1 MKTAKDIWA
10 AGYVTVAAASEALT
24 RGGDPIN
31 PSSLSK
37 YLTRNPHVPQMRQ
50 GKYRYVL
57 LASLVEDRNRSIYV
71 AEKRDARG
79 VVRPSFRIPLPEEPL
94 RSGIEAPAPAPL
106 PLDEVAEI
114 ENSESQGGSAIEKL
128 HRVRLERQQIDL
140 RRAQRDEAIE
150 DGRLVPAK
158 DVQAVLTAFTEAIK
172 GELARQEMAIQT
184 RMGREV
190 AVEVRKANRQA
201 LLAASRRLVA
211 AAQEHLKPAAA
222 TSVAIDGAGE
232 PVAA

>member
-1 MKTAKDIWA
+1 MSARKPPRPGW
-10 AGYVTVAAASEALT
+10 VTVADAAAALT
-24 RGGDPIN
+24 KAGDPID
-31 PSSLSK
+31 PSNVSR
-37 YLTRNPHVPQMRQ
+37 YLARNDDVPSQRH
-50 GKYRYVL
+50 GKFRWVDL
-57 LASLVEDRNRSIYV
+57 EALQRHRSGSIFV

-79 VVRPSFRIPLPEEPL
+79 VEPATAVRTPAAPPMSFYEDDDGEE
-94 RSGIEAPAPAPL
+94 SGG
-106 PLDEVAEI
+106 
-114 ENSESQGGSAIEKL
+114 QGGGSATEELRQANLALKQIE
-128 HRVRLERQQIDL
+128 L
-140 RRAQRDEAIE
+140 RRRLRDEAIE
-150 DGRLVPAK
+150 DGRLVPAE